1 MSRATG
7 STRAPTAAWCRCRA
21 RWPRGSS
28 RRWARARHLCAR
40 SLSEDPEDQGGR
52 MDPIV
57 MFGIA
62 AVVLV
67 VGYLLVMRVFF
78 KDSKELDK
86 KIDYSKM
93 KEWKDE
99 D

>member
-1 MSRATG
+1 MNVSVLPAHERVILQITHVIEWG
-7 STRAPTAAWCRCRA
+7 
-21 RWPRGSS
+21 
-28 RRWARARHLCAR
+28 L
-40 SLSEDPEDQGGR
+40 
-52 MDPIV
+52 
-57 MFGIA
+57 GIEFKKQPA
-62 AVVLV
+62 DVGMEKAFANVVGILVV

-78 KDSKELDK
+78 KESKELDK

>member
-1 MSRATG
+1 MDQQVVMI
-7 STRAPTAAWCRCRA
+7 
-21 RWPRGSS
+21 
-28 RRWARARHLCAR
+28 
-40 SLSEDPEDQGGR
+40 SLA
-52 MDPIV
+52 V
-57 MFGIA
+57 
-62 AVVLV
+62 AVVV
-67 VGYLLVMRVFF
+67 VLGYLLVMRVFF

>member
-1 MSRATG
+1 
-7 STRAPTAAWCRCRA
+7 
-21 RWPRGSS
+21 
-28 RRWARARHLCAR
+28 
-40 SLSEDPEDQGGR
+40 
-52 MDPIV
+52 MDPLV
-57 MFGIA
+57 MFGVV

-78 KDSKELDK
+78 KDSQELDK
-86 KIDYSKM
+86 KIDHSKM

>member
-1 MSRATG
+1 MDQSVVMI
-7 STRAPTAAWCRCRA
+7 
-21 RWPRGSS
+21 
-28 RRWARARHLCAR
+28 
-40 SLSEDPEDQGGR
+40 SLA
-52 MDPIV
+52 V
-57 MFGIA
+57 
-62 AVVLV
+62 AVVV
-67 VGYLLVMRVFF
+67 VLGYLLVMRVFF